1 MSRFAVVLIASLAFL
16 GVTVSAQEGQTF
28 TGEITDTHCAMLGSH
43 DMMKKAEGF
52 KSDLECVLYCV
63 KYQKSGKYV
72 LLDPQTK
79 TIYQLDDQEVVEPY
93 AAEKVKLT
101 GTLDAAKKTIHVTG
115 IQWSS

>member
-63 KYQKSGKYV
+63 KYQKSGSMSC
-72 LLDPQTK
+72 
-79 TIYQLDDQEVVEPY
+79 
-93 AAEKVKLT
+93 LT
-101 GTLDAAKKTIHVTG
+101 HKPRQFISWMIRRWLNPMRQKR
-115 IQWSS
+115 